1 MKLPHIAIILATAAA
16 LPAPSPCAAQK
27 PATTFTQLGDR
38 MKPGDTVWVTDAE
51 GREIEGKIGS
61 VTPETL
67 TLEGPGAPV
76 FSASDVRVVRRRD
89 PERRSGTGA
98 VIGALVGLG
107 AGIAACAA
115 VPKDDPLRGES
126 CALAVGLLWMPGLG
140 AGYLIGFAFPGGK
153 QEVYRSPW
161 PESGSPPVRAF
172 SQLSSQLKPG
182 DWVAI
187 TDARGVEVEGRIGA
201 LQPDTISLDGRGG
214 RTFAARDV
222 LTVERFERDSLKNG
236 TLIGL
241 AVGGGLGALT
251 CPDAYAHPEQH
262 PGSSPAAVCAAA
274 VAASA
279 GAFALLGAAYDA
291 ATKKSQRLM
300 YGAPELEPRIAS
312 PPRVSIA
319 PVVTPRAKGV
329 AVSFAF

>member
-16 LPAPSPCAAQK
+16 LTAPAPCAAQK
-27 PATTFTQLGDR
+27 PVTSFSQLRDR
-38 MKPGDTVWVTDAE
+38 MKPGDKVWVTDGQ

-76 FSASDVRVVRRRD
+76 FTASDVRVVRRRD
-89 PERRSGTGA
+89 PGRRTVTGMA
-98 VIGALVGLG
+98 VGAIAGLG
-107 AGIAACAA
+107 VGIAACAA
-115 VPKDDPLRGES
+115 VPEDDPLRGES
-126 CALAVGLLWMPGLG
+126 CAFAIGLLWMPGLG
-140 AGYLIGFAFPGGK
+140 AGYLIGAAFPGGK
-153 QEVYRSPW
+153 QDVYRSAW
-161 PESGSPPVRAF
+161 PESGAPPVRAF

-182 DWVAI
+182 DWVVI
-187 TDARGVEVEGRIGA
+187 TDARGEEVEGRIGA
-201 LQPDTISLDGRGG
+201 LQPDAISLDGRGG
-214 RTFAARDV
+214 KTLAARDV

-251 CPDAYAHPEQH
+251 CPDTYAHPEQH
-262 PGSSPAAVCAAA
+262 PGSRPAAVCAAA

-279 GAFALLGAAYDA
+279 GAFALIGAVYDS
-291 ATKKSQRLM
+291 ATKKNQRLI
-300 YGAPELEPRIAS
+300 YGAPELEPRTAA

-319 PVVTPRAKGV
+319 PVVTPRTKGV